1 MDNLIIETNALSKY
15 YGETVA
21 VNNVGLHVKKGE
33 IYGLLG
39 RNGAGKTTIMK
50 MLLGLT
56 AVSSGS
62 VNLFNTP
69 FVHRDKNV
77 LNRIGAMIET
87 PGFYPNLTASENLEI
102 LSSLRGVIQKDA
114 VKKSLERVGL
124 PYKDKKLYSE
134 FSLGMKQRVGIAAAI
149 IHDPE
154 LLILDEP
161 VNGLDPIGVAEMRNF
176 LKELSAE
183 YGKTILLSSHILSE
197 IDLIADSIG
206 ILNDGVLLEER
217 NYQELKEQNMQF
229 ISLRAEPLTKAV
241 HILDEILKIHNYQ
254 VNKDT
259 SIQIFD
265 TEISTH
271 LIVKVLTDNNICVDE
286 ICRRRNTL
294 EDYFKKITGGE
305 GIA

>member
-15 YGETVA
+15 YDDTVA
-21 VNNVGLHVKKGE
+21 VDNVGLHVKKGE
-33 IYGLLG
+33 ICGLLG

-50 MLLGLT
+50 MLVGLIPVT
-56 AVSSGS
+56 SGS
-62 VNLFNTP
+62 INLFNTP
-69 FVHRDKNV
+69 FVHRDKNI
-77 LNRIGAMIET
+77 LNRIGTMIET

-102 LSSLRGVIQKDA
+102 LASLRGVIQKDA

-161 VNGLDPIGVAEMRNF
+161 MNGLDPIGVAEMRNF

-197 IDLIADSIG
+197 IDLLADSIA
-206 ILNDGVLLEER
+206 IINDGVLLEKR
-217 NYQELKEQNMQF
+217 NYENLKEQNMLF
-229 ISLRAEPLTKAV
+229 TSLRAEPLTKV
-241 HILDEILKIHNYQ
+241 VYILDELLEIHNYQ
-254 VNKDT
+254 INKDA

-265 TEISTH
+265 TRTSTRQ
-271 LIVKVLTDNNICVDE
+271 IVKVLTDNGICVDE
-286 ICRRRNTL
+286 ICRHSSTL
-294 EDYFKKITGGE
+294 EDYFKKITGGK